1 MRRTWLGELEIL
13 IQGRTRAGG
22 EEDVEVALCSA
33 SSATS
38 TLCGFLLVP
47 LDREAQATL
56 GGLLRWALP
65 WSIGDGV
72 LLGRITTSGFPVAG
86 LFLAVITAG
95 VFILAALAMVGWWDR

>member
-1 MRRTWLGELEIL
+1 MQRTWLGELKIL

-22 EEDVEVALCSA
+22 EVDVEVALRSA

-47 LDREAQATL
+47 LDREAQATF
-56 GGLLRWALP
+56 GGLLRLALP
-65 WSIGDGV
+65 CSIGDGG

-86 LFLAVITAG
+86 
-95 VFILAALAMVGWWDR
+95 FILAVAMAGVVYPSSA